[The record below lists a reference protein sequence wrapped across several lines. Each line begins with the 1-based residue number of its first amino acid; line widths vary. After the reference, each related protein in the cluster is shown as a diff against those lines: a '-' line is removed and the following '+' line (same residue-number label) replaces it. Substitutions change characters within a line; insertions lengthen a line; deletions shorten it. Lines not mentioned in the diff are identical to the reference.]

1 MRKRAVDYVKSV
13 DDGSQRMEALRTI
26 LEKQPEPS
34 SQGSLFTAYRREVM
48 FVTQE
53 SPSIPDKLFTE
64 VERPIEAF
72 KLPKGVTRTPDDAVK
87 LNAKFGKLKKGRYA
101 LEDKAGEHAFRID
114 QTRDYAMGLKAGKS
128 NYDGLLFI
136 FSNRDE
142 AETAAQ
148 ALFADSQT
156 KSLLGVDGGIH
167 VSFFDP
173 VDGMWRL
180 L

>member
-1 MRKRAVDYVKSV
+1 M
-13 DDGSQRMEALRTI
+13 

-34 SQGSLFTAYRREVM
+34 SQGALFTAYRREVM
-48 FVTQE
+48 FATQA

-72 KLPKGVTRTPDDAVK
+72 KLPKGVTRTPDDAVV
-87 LNAKFGKLKKGRYA
+87 LNANFGKLKKGRYA

-114 QTRDYAMGLKAGKS
+114 QARDYARGLANGKTS
-128 NYDGLLFI
+128 YDGLLYV

-142 AETAAQ
+142 AQTAVR
-148 ALFADSQT
+148 ALLADSVT
-156 KSLLGVDGGIH
+156 KKLIGVEGGIH

-173 VDGMWRL
+173 VDGDWKL